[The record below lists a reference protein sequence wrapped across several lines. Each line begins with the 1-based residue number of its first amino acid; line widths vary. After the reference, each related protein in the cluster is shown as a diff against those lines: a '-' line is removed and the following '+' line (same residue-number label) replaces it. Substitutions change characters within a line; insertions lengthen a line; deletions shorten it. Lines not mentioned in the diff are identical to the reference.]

1 MATSY
6 QELTPN
12 KNVRIEVWQFTPTNG
27 IGERHMMVHATQ
39 PHHTAKEQIE
49 AVVAAYNTLLKEGG
63 NGFIPVFQRF
73 FLSDAANQGG
83 LLCNALKSYDLEA
96 ATSVVE
102 QAPLNGTKIALWAY
116 LQEGVTTEQDE
127 YGHTIVRHG
136 CYSHYWTGTHTLR
149 DGDSRQQT
157 SQLLNEYADQLKNNG
172 MTLEHDCIRTWFMVQ
187 NVDVNYAGVVKGRND
202 VFDLHD
208 LVPATHF
215 ISSTGIGGRTADSR
229 ELVQM
234 NTYAVKG
241 LTDGQIHFLY
251 AKSHLNSTADYG
263 VRFERGT
270 YVDYADRRQV
280 FISGT
285 ASIDNKGDVLFVGD
299 IEKQVYR
306 MWENVE
312 ALLNECGMGFDDLGQ
327 ILVYLRDPADY
338 TLVERLFEAKFPNTP
353 KVIVLAPVCRP
364 TWLIEMECMG
374 VKEIR
379 DNHFKPF

>member
-1 MATSY
+1 
-6 QELTPN
+6 
-12 KNVRIEVWQFTPTNG
+12 
-27 IGERHMMVHATQ
+27 
-39 PHHTAKEQIE
+39 
-49 AVVAAYNTLLKEGG
+49 
-63 NGFIPVFQRF
+63 
-73 FLSDAANQGG
+73 
-83 LLCNALKSYDLEA
+83 
-96 ATSVVE
+96 
-102 QAPLNGTKIALWAY
+102 IALWAY
-116 LQEGVTTEQDE
+116 LQEGVTTEQNE
-127 YGHTIVRHG
+127 YGHTVVRHG
-136 CYSHYWTGTHTLR
+136 CYSHYWAGTRTLH

-157 SQLLNEYADQLKNNG
+157 SQLLNEYADQLRKNG

-241 LTDGQIHFLY
+241 LTDEQIHFLY

-270 YVDYADRRQV
+270 YVDYGDRRQV

-338 TLVERLFEAKFPNTP
+338 TLVERLFETKFPNTP

-379 DNHFKPF
+379 DNLFKPF